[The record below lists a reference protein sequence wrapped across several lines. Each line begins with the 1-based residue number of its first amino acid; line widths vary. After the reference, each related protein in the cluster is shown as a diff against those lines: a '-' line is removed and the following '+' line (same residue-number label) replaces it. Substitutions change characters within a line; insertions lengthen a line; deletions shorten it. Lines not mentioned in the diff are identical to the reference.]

1 MPWDPY
7 RDLVA
12 IRNRTA
18 ARTGPGN
25 AWMPPV
31 DVYET
36 AGTYVVTAELP
47 GFDAADFKVS
57 ATSDSLTL
65 AGRRPAPDVANPQFL
80 RVERGQGDFSRT
92 FSFPDPIDVSGIS
105 ADFHDGLV
113 KITVPKAGA
122 AGPRKIDIG

>member
-12 IRNRTA
+12 IRNRSA
-18 ARTGPGN
+18 VRTGPGN
-25 AWMPPV
+25 AWTPPV

-36 AGTYVVTAELP
+36 ASQYVVTAELP
-47 GFDAADFKVS
+47 GFTAGDFKVS

-65 AGRRPAPDVANPQFL
+65 SGRRPAPDVPNPQYL

-92 FSFPDPIDVSGIS
+92 FSFPDPIDVSRIV
-105 ADFHDGLV
+105 ADFRDGLV
-113 KITVPKAGA
+113 RITVPKAGA
-122 AGPRKIDIG
+122 TSPRKIDIG